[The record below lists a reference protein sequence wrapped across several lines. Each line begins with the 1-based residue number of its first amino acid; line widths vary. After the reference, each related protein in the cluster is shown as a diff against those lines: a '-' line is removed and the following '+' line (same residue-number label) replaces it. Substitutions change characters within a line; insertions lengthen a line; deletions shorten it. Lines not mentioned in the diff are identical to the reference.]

1 MGVVEFRQR
10 SNQTPASTLTSLVA
24 AGALCVVL
32 FLPPPWHPAGKPVRS
47 GIDPDNLA
55 TRQRRV
61 ASGTR
66 SHGTRRRATVT
77 VDTRPHQFVLAE
89 ELQVGD
95 IRVKHG
101 LRVVRVGLFNDVDG
115 AKVKVTFARG
125 LGKVD
130 MTRIYRRGQPIRI
143 VTR

>member
-1 MGVVEFRQR
+1 
-10 SNQTPASTLTSLVA
+10 
-24 AGALCVVL
+24 
-32 FLPPPWHPAGKPVRS
+32 
-47 GIDPDNLA
+47 
-55 TRQRRV
+55 
-61 ASGTR
+61 
-66 SHGTRRRATVT
+66 VT
-77 VDTRPHQFVLAE
+77 VDTRSHQFVLAE

-115 AKVKVTFARG
+115 AKVKVTFAKAS
-125 LGKVD
+125 GKAE

>member
-1 MGVVEFRQR
+1 M
-10 SNQTPASTLTSLVA
+10 
-24 AGALCVVL
+24 
-32 FLPPPWHPAGKPVRS
+32 
-47 GIDPDNLA
+47 
-55 TRQRRV
+55 
-61 ASGTR
+61 
-66 SHGTRRRATVT
+66 T

-115 AKVKVTFARG
+115 AKVKVTFARAS
-125 LGKVD
+125 GKAD

>member
-1 MGVVEFRQR
+1 M
-10 SNQTPASTLTSLVA
+10 
-24 AGALCVVL
+24 
-32 FLPPPWHPAGKPVRS
+32 
-47 GIDPDNLA
+47 
-55 TRQRRV
+55 
-61 ASGTR
+61 
-66 SHGTRRRATVT
+66 T

-115 AKVKVTFARG
+115 AKVKVTFARTS
-125 LGKVD
+125 GKVD